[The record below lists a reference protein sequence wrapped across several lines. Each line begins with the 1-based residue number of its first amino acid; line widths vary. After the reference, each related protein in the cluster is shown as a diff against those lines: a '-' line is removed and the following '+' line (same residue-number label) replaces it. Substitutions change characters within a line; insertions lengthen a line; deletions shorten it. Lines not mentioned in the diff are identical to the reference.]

1 MASIR
6 RRGATWQVQ
15 VRRQGLRPLVRSF
28 RLKADAELWAR
39 QREAEIDRG
48 DLPRDHRTLRF
59 VALASLLE
67 RYRDTVTPQK
77 RGAPQE
83 RYKLTILLGH
93 PIAQQ
98 SLEKLSAADIAAY
111 RDERLAKVTAGT
123 VRRGG
128 FSLWYGLKIGGFLAV
143 PAEAQTTATPAPDKG
158 ASPSVTITNPQGSNI
173 VVGPTGGPVT
183 QTIINP
189 DLQKAPQRMLTEK
202 QKAAISNALAEAP
215 PATLFVPYNNSKE
228 ALNYSS
234 QFRQIFHARGW
245 IFSDFS
251 GSDLRPKPFD
261 KIRIGWREKK
271 SSSYLA
277 VIKGLTDAQ
286 IEFAEGEF
294 TLNDLGTNR
303 ALDPSKD
310 IVAFDVGV
318 IPMTDLQIA
327 IDRDQ

>member
-1 MASIR
+1 MDNRTRA
-6 RRGATWQVQ
+6 
-15 VRRQGLRPLVRSF
+15 GLGGLGVDIMTGTAIALS
-28 RLKADAELWAR
+28 
-39 QREAEIDRG
+39 
-48 DLPRDHRTLRF
+48 HH
-59 VALASLLE
+59 VALYLLFCI
-67 RYRDTVTPQK
+67 
-77 RGAPQE
+77 GAVLAAWGLWPH
-83 RYKLTILLGH
+83 RPDISARTKMISAIW
-93 PIAQQ
+93 IAVGIV
-98 SLEKLSAADIAAY
+98 LI
-111 RDERLAKVTAGT
+111 TG
-123 VRRGG
+123 GG

>member
-123 VRRGG
+123 VRRE
-128 FSLWYGLKIGGFLAV
+128 LAV
-143 PAEAQTTATPAPDKG
+143 LQHCLEIARSEWGILLADNPVRQIKIPSPNRGRERRAKPDEIAALMTACGKTRTAWLP
-158 ASPSVTITNPQGSNI
+158 
-173 VVGPTGGPVT
+173 
-183 QTIINP
+183 
-189 DLQKAPQRMLTEK
+189 
-202 QKAAISNALAEAP
+202 AAIQMAIETGMRRSEILGLRWSEVDLCARKARLSRTKNGYPRTVPLSATAVQI
-215 PATLFVPYNNSKE
+215 PAS
-228 ALNYSS
+228 
-234 QFRQIFHARGW
+234 
-245 IFSDFS
+245 
-251 GSDLRPKPFD
+251 
-261 KIRIGWREKK
+261 
-271 SSSYLA
+271 
-277 VIKGLTDAQ
+277 
-286 IEFAEGEF
+286 
-294 TLNDLGTNR
+294 
-303 ALDPSKD
+303 LDE
-310 IVAFDVGV
+310 ICNG
-318 IPMTDLQIA
+318 
-327 IDRDQ
+327 